1 MRLAAIVDE
10 FRTVY
15 KSLSKRDKPL
25 YTEKIVRMIK
35 HEYHGRF
42 LKKAT
47 PQESSSNNTA
57 IEGFHWVEVDDEIAK
72 DKVGHS
78 FRTTPKKKPASGST
92 TNDASS
98 AGETAQVGS
107 WQSDDEEDPPV
118 EHHHHAEVLMAPSNK
133 RVKTVL
139 NHENEED
146 NSTEGS
152 SQELEDSDLELLDS
166 LP

>member
-10 FRTVY
+10 FRTEY

-47 PQESSSNNTA
+47 PQESSINNSA
-57 IEGFHWVEVDDEIAK
+57 IESCFHWVEVDDEIAK

-92 TNDASS
+92 TNHASS
-98 AGETAQVGS
+98 GAPTQGGS
-107 WQSDDEEDPPV
+107 WQSDPEEDSPV
-118 EHHHHAEVLMAPSNK
+118 DHHHHAEVIMAPSNK
-133 RVKTVL
+133 RVKTVIDHD
-139 NHENEED
+139 NDD
-146 NSTEGS
+146 NSTDGS
-152 SQELEDSDLELLDS
+152 SQEFEDSDLELLDS